1 MKTTIATP
9 IDYPCGDG
17 QPVAETFDHMYAILI
32 TIEVLR
38 LYLQHEQACIL
49 GNQFL
54 YYEEGSSTKRC
65 APDVMVI
72 FGVAPGSRDNYKI
85 WEEGQIP
92 RVAFEITSPST
103 KREDEGFK
111 KKLYAE
117 IGISEYWQFDPKG
130 QWIKEKLRGFRLV
143 EGQYEPIVTGQSLG
157 LGLRLEVDGTL
168 ISFYRLD
175 NDKKLLIP
183 SELHERAEQ
192 LQAKAYKSE
201 AKAYESEAKARES
214 EAKAYQSEAKARELE
229 AEARQLDYQAQQL
242 EEQLIAERSQAQAQI
257 HELQQ
262 QLDRYRERLGE

>member
-1 MKTTIATP
+1 MTTTIATP
-9 IDYPCGDG
+9 IYYPCGDG
-17 QPVAETFDHMYAILI
+17 QPVAETFDHLYAILI

-54 YYEEGSSTKRC
+54 YYEEGSSAKRC

-92 RVAFEITSPST
+92 RVAFEMTSPST
-103 KREDEGFK
+103 KKEDEGVK
-111 KKLYAE
+111 KNLYAE

-130 QWIKEKLRGFRLV
+130 QWIKEKLRGFRLAD
-143 EGQYEPIVTGQSLG
+143 GQYEPIVNGQSLG
-157 LGLRLEVDGTL
+157 LGLRLEVDGKL

-175 NDKKLLIP
+175 NGKKLLIP
-183 SELHERAEQ
+183 LELHERAEQ
-192 LQAKAYKSE
+192 FQAKAN
-201 AKAYESEAKARES
+201 
-214 EAKAYQSEAKARELE
+214 QSEAKARQSE
-229 AEARQLDYQAQQL
+229 AKTRQLEYQSQQL

>member
-1 MKTTIATP
+1 MTATIATP
-9 IDYPCGDG
+9 IHYPCGDG
-17 QPVAETFDHMYAILI
+17 QPVAETFDHLYAILI

-92 RVAFEITSPST
+92 RVAFEMTSPKT
-103 KREDEGFK
+103 KKEDEGSK
-111 KKLYAE
+111 KDLYAE

-143 EGQYEPIVTGQSLG
+143 NGVYVPIVHGQSLG
-157 LGLRLEVDGTL
+157 LGLRLEVDGKL

-175 NDKKLLIP
+175 NGEKLLIP
-183 SELHERAEQ
+183 LELHERAEQ
-192 LQAKAYKSE
+192 FQV
-201 AKAYESEAKARES
+201 KAR
-214 EAKAYQSEAKARELE
+214 QSEAKARQSE
-229 AEARQLDYQAQQL
+229 AKARQSEAKARQLEHQSQQL
-242 EEQLIAERSQAQAQI
+242 EEQLLNERSQSQAQI
-257 HELQQ
+257 NALQQ
-262 QLDRYRERLGE
+262 QLDRYRDHLGEL

>member
-1 MKTTIATP
+1 MTTTIATP
-9 IDYPCGDG
+9 ICYPCGDG
-17 QPVAETFDHMYAILI
+17 QPVAETFDHLYAILI

-92 RVAFEITSPST
+92 RVAFEMTSPST
-103 KREDEGFK
+103 KKEDEGFK
-111 KKLYAE
+111 KNLYAE

-130 QWIKEKLRGFRLV
+130 QWIKEKLRGFRLAD
-143 EGQYEPIVTGQSLG
+143 GQYEPIVNGQSLG
-157 LGLRLEVDGTL
+157 LELRLEVDGKL

-175 NDKKLLIP
+175 NGKKLLIP
-183 SELHERAEQ
+183 LELYERAEQ
-192 LQAKAYKSE
+192 FQ
-201 AKAYESEAKARES
+201 
-214 EAKAYQSEAKARELE
+214 AKAYQSEDK
-229 AEARQLDYQAQQL
+229 ARQLEYQSQQL

>member
-1 MKTTIATP
+1 MTTTIATP
-9 IDYPCGDG
+9 IYYPCGDG
-17 QPVAETFDHMYAILI
+17 QPVAETFDHLYAILI

-72 FGVAPGSRDNYKI
+72 FGVAPESRDNYKI
-85 WEEGQIP
+85 WEERQIP
-92 RVAFEITSPST
+92 RVAFEMTSPST
-103 KREDEGFK
+103 KKEDEGFK
-111 KKLYAE
+111 KNLYAE

-130 QWIKEKLRGFRLV
+130 QWIKEKLRGFRLAD
-143 EGQYEPIVTGQSLG
+143 GQYEPIVNGQSLG
-157 LGLRLEVDGTL
+157 LGLRLEVDGKL
-168 ISFYRLD
+168 ISFYLLD
-175 NDKKLLIP
+175 NGKKLLIP
-183 SELHERAEQ
+183 LELHERAEQ
-192 LQAKAYKSE
+192 FQ
-201 AKAYESEAKARES
+201 
-214 EAKAYQSEAKARELE
+214 AKAYQSEAKARQSE
-229 AEARQLDYQAQQL
+229 AKARQLEYKSQQL